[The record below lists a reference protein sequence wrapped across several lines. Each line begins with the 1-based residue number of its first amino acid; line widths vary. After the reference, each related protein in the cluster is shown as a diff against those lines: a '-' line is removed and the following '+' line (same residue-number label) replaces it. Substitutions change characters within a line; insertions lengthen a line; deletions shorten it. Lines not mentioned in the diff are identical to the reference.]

1 MSLRNL
7 RIFVE
12 VYKEESISKAAN
24 KLYISQPAVS
34 TAIKELEKE
43 YSVILFERMNKRL
56 YKTEAADT
64 LYSTAITIL
73 EMYDSIHS
81 SLENDATI
89 TTIHLGSNT
98 TIASTILPNIILCF
112 QKEFPSIQVHVHV
125 SNEEWL
131 ESKLQTHE
139 LDLAL
144 IENNI
149 DLKDFHK
156 EIIVQSPLAVITSKS
171 NSCPSSM
178 KLNLLS
184 QYPLL
189 LREKGS
195 ATRNYCDAIF
205 ESHNIS
211 IHPIWES
218 TSTDALLQAATKGL
232 GLAIVPQSCINSFH
246 DSKKLKVISLKD
258 EKLIRNCYL
267 VYHKDKYLSF
277 PLKEFINTIKQ
288 NGKSNA

>member
-24 KLYISQPAVS
+24 NLYISQPAVS
-34 TAIKELEKE
+34 TAIKEIEKE
-43 YSVILFERMNKRL
+43 YSAILFERMNKRL
-56 YKTEAADT
+56 YKTEAADK
-64 LYSTAITIL
+64 LYSKAITIL

-81 SLENDATI
+81 SLENDASI

-98 TIASTILPNIILCF
+98 TIASTILPDIILSF
-112 QKEFPSIQVHVHV
+112 QKVFPSIQIHVHV

-131 ESKLQTHE
+131 EEKLQSHE

-156 EIIVQSPLAVITSKS
+156 ESIAQSSLSIISSKKFL
-171 NSCPSSM
+171 CPTSM
-178 KLNLLS
+178 KLNQLS
-184 QYPLL
+184 EYPLL

-205 ESHNIS
+205 ESQNIL
-211 IHPIWES
+211 IQPIWES

-232 GLAIVPQSCINSFH
+232 GLAIVPQSCISSFH

-267 VYHKDKYLSF
+267 VYHKDKYLSL
-277 PLKEFINTIKQ
+277 PLMKLIDIIHQKGKE
-288 NGKSNA
+288 NA